1 MEFGDWSAEFPS
13 WLTGT
18 ISRRCFRQRGKWF
31 GCRRYPEH
39 TPPFFGVFE
48 IGSGVATC
56 QVAIGYALLA
66 PWQALTH
73 WTVLQGAPG
82 PWPQAHVGGSAWR
95 DPFWSP
101 PADGQSVWLRR
112 HDTDTASVM
121 ANYRYGEQAYA
132 IRDTTWLL
140 PWHGVWKWKPRG
152 GTG

>member
-1 MEFGDWSAEFPS
+1 MAHWYDFSTVLPPAGEVVR
-13 WLTGT
+13 L
-18 ISRRCFRQRGKWF
+18 
-31 GCRRYPEH
+31 RRYPEH

-82 PWPQAHVGGSAWR
+82 PWPQAQVGGSAWR

-101 PADGQSVWLRR
+101 PTDGQSVWLRR

-121 ANYRYGEQAYA
+121 ANYRYAEQAYA